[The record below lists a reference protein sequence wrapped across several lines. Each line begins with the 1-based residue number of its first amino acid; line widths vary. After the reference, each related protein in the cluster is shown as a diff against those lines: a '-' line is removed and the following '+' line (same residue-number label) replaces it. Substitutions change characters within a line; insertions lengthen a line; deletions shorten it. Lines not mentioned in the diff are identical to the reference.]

1 MIEYFNEDL
10 AKKIKEAK
18 ETNNLEKERILKGFS
33 RLYSICLNI
42 YKIMNDYEDCE
53 EFGEIRKFF
62 SYTAYILSKYIE
74 NYIVDKKISL
84 ESLETILKCLAYE
97 YNFYGEGYFNEIRYL
112 PLGKIVMEDEDNNE
126 NLFIPIPITKT
137 DKWYNDLKFI
147 NRN

>member
-53 EFGEIRKFF
+53 EFGEIRTFF
-62 SYTAYILSKYIE
+62 LI
-74 NYIVDKKISL
+74 
-84 ESLETILKCLAYE
+84 
-97 YNFYGEGYFNEIRYL
+97 
-112 PLGKIVMEDEDNNE
+112 
-126 NLFIPIPITKT
+126 
-137 DKWYNDLKFI
+137 
-147 NRN
+147 